1 MATGDPEARRVIFG
15 TYVVPT
21 YSIEGEE
28 TSVRHTEFQTSPAG
42 TLGGKGIATINK
54 DQWGDGWTSFAHQG
68 AYWEDCKD
76 SEDVWELQGET
87 WDGGLGLTNTPT
99 DLTDK
104 DDADLA
110 FLYVKNTGTTYN
122 ALLALDETALAADPA
137 GTSDGNYYIII
148 PPGGSVAL
156 RGDGTN
162 VEPDEVFLKSEG
174 SSGEE
179 TTIEFIIAIE

>member
-1 MATGDPEARRVIFG
+1 MATGDPVDRRVIFG
-15 TYVVPT
+15 TYVIPT

-28 TSVRHTEFQTSPAG
+28 ESVRHTEFQVSPAG
-42 TLGGKGIATINK
+42 TLGGKGTATINK
-54 DQWGDGWTSFAHQG
+54 DQWGDGWVSFSHQG
-68 AYWEDCKD
+68 AYWEDQSD
-76 SEDVWELQGET
+76 IWQLQGET
-87 WDGGLGLTNTPT
+87 WDGTLGLTSTPT

-137 GTSDGNYYIII
+137 GTSDGKYYIII

-162 VEPDEVFLKSEG
+162 VEPDEVFLKCG
-174 SSGEE
+174 SGET